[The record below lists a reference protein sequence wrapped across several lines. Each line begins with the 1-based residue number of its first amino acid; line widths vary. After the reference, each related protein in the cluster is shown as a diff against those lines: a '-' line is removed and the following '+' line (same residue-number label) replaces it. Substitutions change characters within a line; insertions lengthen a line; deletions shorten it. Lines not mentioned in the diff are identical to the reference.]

1 MILHENTKNKN
12 KNVSAKVKYL
22 AENRYNVRITGV
34 TEGIDIVFE
43 DVRVHQHNETD
54 IQLDISEQ
62 SIFKAKFYST
72 SDGNIRVLKK
82 DGSISSIVIVFYDYY

>member
-62 SIFKAKFYST
+62 SIFKAKFLS
-72 SDGNIRVLKK
+72 
-82 DGSISSIVIVFYDYY
+82 